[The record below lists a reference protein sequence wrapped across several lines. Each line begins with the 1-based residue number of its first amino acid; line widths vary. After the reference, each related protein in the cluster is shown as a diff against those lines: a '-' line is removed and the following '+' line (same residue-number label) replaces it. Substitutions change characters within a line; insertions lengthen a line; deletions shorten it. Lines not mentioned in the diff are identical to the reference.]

1 MCTSILNSPTCVETA
16 WSTDSDNN
24 SGTRNSTVQWHSA
37 RGAGSTGQLLAIAFL
52 TGCQVP
58 RDFIDCVDSYKYN
71 VFPLPLTARSTLS
84 SFSGTHKIIFP
95 YALQP
100 QTTHVNHIHG
110 SCLNT
115 LRRRSMASPSATEP
129 ESYSKLHPFRKLLRC
144 KVSVVVSKVI
154 TKLARYSAPWCS
166 VADGCGC
173 F

>member
-1 MCTSILNSPTCVETA
+1 MYKMCTSMLNSPTCVETA

-52 TGCQVP
+52 TVCQVP
-58 RDFIDCVDSYKYN
+58 RNFIDCVDPYKYN
-71 VFPLPLTARSTLS
+71 VFLLPLTARSTLS

-115 LRRRSMASPSATEP
+115 LRRRSMASAN
-129 ESYSKLHPFRKLLRC
+129 
-144 KVSVVVSKVI
+144 VI
-154 TKLARYSAPWCS
+154 YLAPPI
-166 VADGCGC
+166 
-173 F
+173 